1 MIISKFLLNKI
12 VQALIE
18 KFRID
23 KMFSYVFDDNEL
35 DNKVK
40 NLEDRINIL
49 ESVIS
54 SKVKRKYKKGEK

>member
-1 MIISKFLLNKI
+1 MILSKFVLNKI
-12 VQALIE
+12 VEVLIE
-18 KFRID
+18 KFKLD

-35 DNKVK
+35 DDKVK
-40 NLEDRINIL
+40 NLENRINIL

>member
-1 MIISKFLLNKI
+1 MILSKFVLNKI
-12 VQALIE
+12 VEVLVE
-18 KFRID
+18 KFKLD

-35 DNKVK
+35 DDKVK
-40 NLEDRINIL
+40 NLENRINIL

>member
-1 MIISKFLLNKI
+1 MIISKFVLNKI

-18 KFRID
+18 KFKID

-35 DNKVK
+35 DDKVK

>member
-1 MIISKFLLNKI
+1 MIISKFVLNKI

-18 KFRID
+18 KFKID
-23 KMFSYVFDDNEL
+23 KMFSYVFDNNEL
-35 DNKVK
+35 DDKVK